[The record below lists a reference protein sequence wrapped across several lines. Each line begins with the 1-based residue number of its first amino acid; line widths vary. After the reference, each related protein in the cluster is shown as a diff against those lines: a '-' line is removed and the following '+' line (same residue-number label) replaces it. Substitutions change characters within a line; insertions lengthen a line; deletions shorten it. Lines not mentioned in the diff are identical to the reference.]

1 MAVRPDDARLEL
13 TSYRSSDPDAIE
25 SFWVDRVRARVS
37 FDRTV
42 STAAAF
48 DFASAALGPFAVGSH
63 RPHTDFRIRD
73 DVENFYLFT
82 TARDGYTGYTRRGV
96 EHRTGAGRAVA
107 FGPGHGPPTVHSA
120 GGSDLSWL
128 RIESWALE
136 RHLETLLGR
145 PVVGHVGL
153 APQVDLHRGPGRTFL
168 PLFEFIVAQASAA
181 DSVLH
186 HPMVAGALFEAVL
199 TGMLLA
205 TDHPYQDALRQP
217 ARPAGPRSVK
227 RAVDAIQADP
237 RQPYTAASLAELT
250 GCGVRTLQAGFRL
263 HLGMSPMTYLRE
275 VRLTR
280 AHQDLRRDPMVG
292 VAQVAARW
300 GFTHL
305 GRFAAAYAAR
315 YGTLPSHTRRAH

>member
-153 APQVDLHRGPGRTFL
+153 APQV
-168 PLFEFIVAQASAA
+168 
-181 DSVLH
+181 
-186 HPMVAGALFEAVL
+186 AGALFEAVL